1 MYAVK
6 TEKNVK
12 LKIRSVIK
20 DLTPS
25 LAKEVKIFPDIG
37 ENDYEEK
44 PKNNNIETYEFCTD
58 GKITVDGDKIS
69 LCYNE
74 STDNGFDNGTVTI
87 IDIEKNTP
95 DIVTMVRTGD
105 AATACRFD
113 MAKRRQ
119 ICIYEVAGVPV
130 ELAICTKTANHSLT
144 ENGGKINL
152 DYLIEFRG
160 MSTQRN
166 RLEIEVN

>member
-1 MYAVK
+1 MK

-12 LKIRSVIK
+12 LKIRSVVK

-25 LAKEVKIFPDIG
+25 LSKEVKIFPDIDDG
-37 ENDYEEK
+37 DYEQK
-44 PKNNNIETYEFCTD
+44 PKNSSSTYEFCTD
-58 GKITVDGDKIS
+58 GKLAVDGDSIS

-74 STDNGFDNGTVTI
+74 STENGFDDGTVTI

-119 ICIYEVAGVPV
+119 ICVYEVAGIPV
-130 ELAICTKTANHSLT
+130 ELAICTKTANHSIT
-144 ENGGKINL
+144 EDGGKINL